1 LALMSRPLRVG
12 IDGTTWRNDRGFGR
26 FTREIVK
33 ALAARAESE
42 GFRYTLVV
50 DHDPHPPATSAAATA
65 GWEVELPSGTDLLH
79 VPTGRPTIE
88 SAVGEGARSPL
99 DLLRLGRAAGRARFD
114 VFLFPAVYSYFPL
127 LSRTPCAVVFHDTI
141 AERFPELVF
150 PRRRNRLFWNAKVA
164 LAKRQAQRAVTVS
177 RASARDLESLL
188 GIPAER
194 IDVVSEAADPQFRPL
209 DDAARLSAARS
220 RAGCH
225 GAEPLLLAVGGLSP
239 HKNLRRLLTAMPAVF
254 ERHPE
259 ARLAIVGDT
268 SGKGFFD
275 EAEALQRA
283 VRDQPVLAERVC
295 FTGFV
300 SDDELVALYNAATLL
315 VFPSL
320 FEGFG
325 LPAIEAM
332 ACGLPVAA
340 SARGSLPEIV
350 ADAGRYFDPESVDE
364 MTRVINELLS
374 REASQVLQS
383 LRARGLALAASYSW
397 ARAAAELEESL
408 RRCAAGSRPGS
419 RSGSR
424 SEPGATDS
432 RPEAAR

>member
-1 LALMSRPLRVG
+1 MTCCRDRRARPAGQLA
-12 IDGTTWRNDRGFGR
+12 R
-26 FTREIVK
+26 FYSNQ
-33 ALAARAESE
+33 AS
-42 GFRYTLVV
+42 F
-50 DHDPHPPATSAAATA
+50 
-65 GWEVELPSGTDLLH
+65 
-79 VPTGRPTIE
+79 RPTTE
-88 SAVGEGARSPL
+88 SAVGEGARSPG
-99 DLLRLGRAAGRARFD
+99 DLLRLGRAAGRAGFD

-150 PRRRNRLFWNAKVA
+150 PTRRNRIFWNAKVA
-164 LAKRQAQRAVTVS
+164 LAKRQAKRAVTVS
-177 RASARDLESLL
+177 RASARDLELRL
-188 GIPAER
+188 GVPAER

-209 DDAARLSAARS
+209 DDPARLAAARS
-220 RAGCH
+220 RVGCQ
-225 GAEPLLLAVGGLSP
+225 GGEPLLLAVGGLSP
-239 HKNLRRLLTAMPAVF
+239 HKNLRRLLAAMPAVF
-254 ERHPE
+254 ERHPA

-275 EAEALQRA
+275 EADALQRA
-283 VRDQPVLAERVC
+283 VREQPLLSERVC

-300 SDDELVALYNAATLL
+300 SDEDLVALYNAATLL

-320 FEGFG
+320 WEGFG

-364 MTRVINELLS
+364 MTRVIDELLALNAADATHGL
-374 REASQVLQS
+374 EG

-397 ARAAAELEESL
+397 PRAAAELEESL
-408 RRCAAGSRPGS
+408 RRCARGD
-419 RSGSR
+419 
-424 SEPGATDS
+424 GARLGAPDS
-432 RPEAAR
+432 QAQAAR